1 MRQYLCECTVC
12 GWQKNLRFDMP
23 FPELGDRFPRYCD
36 NCREETVFTRVLT
49 RKAQAEINRIAEEN
63 ALRESIMNKCAA
75 YGFGCRFFGESVII
89 TTQVATWLFDYHQ
102 KLKTLR
108 HESTIKINFDTGDPA
123 AMHYQFR
130 NRKMSNSDVI
140 EYIADHDER
149 KNLPDRR

>member
-1 MRQYLCECTVC
+1 VEI
-12 GWQKNLRFDMP
+12 
-23 FPELGDRFPRYCD
+23 
-36 NCREETVFTRVLT
+36 RV
-49 RKAQAEINRIAEEN
+49 A
-63 ALRESIMNKCAA
+63 
-75 YGFGCRFFGESVII
+75 II
-89 TTQVATWLFDYHQ
+89 TTPVATWAFDYHQ